1 MSEQQEKK
9 PNIFLRLL
17 AFLVTLAL
25 ILGALALVVY
35 RDRLNLDAVKRW
47 LSFRKVETGD
57 TGEAAPFTHAGGDKL
72 SVEYLEDGVVMT
84 STSGVHYYSFSGEPY
99 AEEVVTMENPVLCA
113 GSRAAVAYDVGGQS
127 LFVLRGESE
136 TMDLSLDS
144 GELLSARVNDSGYL
158 AVTAQQSGYKGAV
171 TLYNAGGEKVIQ
183 INLSSTFLVDAAP
196 SPDGRM
202 VAAVAMD
209 SDGGSFRSRV
219 LFYQVNQKEPSL
231 EVSLGGSS
239 VLDMRYTDSGLW
251 VLGESSLMIVS
262 PKDGSV
268 QTYSF
273 GRSYLKGCDLSGD
286 GFALVLLDLML
297 PGLTGEEF
305 IAKVRQHGTM
315 PIIVLSAKAGVEDRV
330 KVLRLGADDFI
341 PKPFDNQEVLARV
354 EAQLR
359 RVKKFS
365 APPEKKQRFVCGD
378 LCLDR
383 EEFTVTAEGNPVT
396 LTAREFEILAL
407 LMEYPKR
414 VFTREQ
420 IYQHVWGEDYFGD
433 DNTVNV
439 HISNLRSKL
448 GKVSK
453 QEFIKTVWGIGFKMA
468 DC

>member
-1 MSEQQEKK
+1 MERY
-9 PNIFLRLL
+9 NILVVEDDQDINRLL
-17 AFLVTLAL
+17 CK
-25 ILGALALVVY
+25 I
-35 RDRLNLDAVKRW
+35 
-47 LSFRKVETGD
+47 
-57 TGEAAPFTHAGGDKL
+57 
-72 SVEYLEDGVVMT
+72 LEDG
-84 STSGVHYYSFSGEPY
+84 GYCCRPAFSGSE
-99 AEEVVTMENPVLCA
+99 AMLWA
-113 GSRAAVAYDVGGQS
+113 GQYDY
-127 LFVLRGESE
+127 
-136 TMDLSLDS
+136 DL
-144 GELLSARVNDSGYL
+144 
-158 AVTAQQSGYKGAV
+158 
-171 TLYNAGGEKVIQ
+171 I
-183 INLSSTFLVDAAP
+183 
-196 SPDGRM
+196 
-202 VAAVAMD
+202 
-209 SDGGSFRSRV
+209 
-219 LFYQVNQKEPSL
+219 
-231 EVSLGGSS
+231 
-239 VLDMRYTDSGLW
+239 
-251 VLGESSLMIVS
+251 
-262 PKDGSV
+262 
-268 QTYSF
+268 
-273 GRSYLKGCDLSGD
+273 
-286 GFALVLLDLML
+286 LLDLML

-305 IAKVRQHGTM
+305 IAELRKSRTM
-315 PIIVLSAKAGVEDRV
+315 PIIVLSAKAGLESRV
-330 KVLRLGADDFI
+330 NVLKLGADDFI
-341 PKPFDNQEVLARV
+341 PKPFDNAEVLARV